1 MKITKFEAAGVGL
14 SVAFMAVALY
24 MLRAETTLLG
34 AVDGASQTAAVSQPV
49 TVSGQ
54 GGNSEA
60 AWREALIS
68 AADKSGNLEKLVI
81 EDIKIGTGD
90 EVKAGDTVSVHYV
103 GKLQTG
109 EEFDSSKKRGVPFEF
124 TVGEGRVIAGWEQ
137 GLLGM
142 KVGGER
148 ILVIPPELAY
158 GDRAI
163 GPIPPNSTLVFSIEL
178 IEVK

>member
-1 MKITKFEAAGVGL
+1 MKISKFEAVGIGT
-14 SVAFMAVALY
+14 SVALMAVALY
-24 MLRAETTLLG
+24 MVRAETALLG
-34 AVDGASQTAAVSQPV
+34 AISGESQSAAVV
-49 TVSGQ
+49 DAVVVN
-54 GGNSEA
+54 GNGTGDDK
-60 AWREALIS
+60 AWTEALTS
-68 AADKSGNLEKLVI
+68 AADKKGNLKKLVI

-90 EVKAGDTVSVHYV
+90 EVKAGDTVEVHYV
-103 GKLQTG
+103 GKLQSG

-137 GLLGM
+137 GLVGM

-158 GDRAI
+158 GNRAV

-178 IEVK
+178 IAIK

>member
-14 SVAFMAVALY
+14 SIALMAVALY
-24 MLRAETTLLG
+24 MLRAQTTVLG
-34 AVDGASQTAAVSQPV
+34 AVEGTAQSAAVAQPV
-49 TVSGQ
+49 TVTSKDGKD
-54 GGNSEA
+54 EA
-60 AWREALIS
+60 AWKEALTS
-68 AADKSGNLEKLVI
+68 AADRSGNLQKLVI
-81 EDIKIGTGD
+81 EDIKVGTGD
-90 EVKAGDTVSVHYV
+90 EVKAGDSVSVHYV

-137 GLLGM
+137 GIVGM

-158 GDRAI
+158 GERAI

-178 IEVK
+178 LSIK